1 MTAIRKEETMK
12 LSNEEKAELAHEIM
26 HNVAMMF
33 ERYETADIG
42 IEWPEELA
50 HLGKTAEGVYAMK
63 ELAAKWMARLPGK
76 GWVYGLP
83 NVWDPDYKAP
93 AFDHNGEYN
102 EYP

>member
-1 MTAIRKEETMK
+1 MK
-12 LSNEEKAELAHEIM
+12 LSNEEKAELAAAVMYAVTE
-26 HNVAMMF
+26 MF
-33 ERYETADIG
+33 ERYETEDIG

-50 HLGKTAEGVYAMK
+50 HLAETAEGVYAMK

-76 GWVYGLP
+76 KWVYGLP
-83 NVWDPDYKAP
+83 NVWDPNYKAP